1 VICCSGLLRRSSV
14 MLLLIFP
21 TFSGERKI
29 WNMEERILKWTVRSE
44 LIHLALL
51 TLTMSPMCIGPVWPI
66 EIFFLIMFDLKKYC
80 LILFNNTI

>member
-14 MLLLIFP
+14 MLLLIFS

-29 WNMEERILKWTVRSE
+29 WNMEERILKWTVPSE
-44 LIHLALL
+44 LIHLALF
-51 TLTMSPMCIGPVWPI
+51 TLTMSPMCIEPVWPI